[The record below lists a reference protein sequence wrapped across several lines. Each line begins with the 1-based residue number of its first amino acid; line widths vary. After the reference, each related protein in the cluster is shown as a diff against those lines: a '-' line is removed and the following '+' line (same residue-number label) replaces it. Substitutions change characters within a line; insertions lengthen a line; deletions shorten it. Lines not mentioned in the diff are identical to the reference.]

1 MSRVVADASLCGA
14 WILPDE
20 ASPRAEKLLAGIAQ
34 GSLEL
39 VVPALWH
46 YEMINLLRSALRR
59 KRIGPDDAQAALEA
73 LALVPLGHEDVP
85 EATSRGRIMYLAVQ
99 FDLSSYDAAYLE
111 LADRFKIPLHS
122 ADGKLVSAATR
133 LGLLT

>member
-1 MSRVVADASLCGA
+1 MSQAVVDASLCGA

-20 ASPRAEKLLAGIAQ
+20 ASPRAEKILAGIAQ

-46 YEMINLLRSALRR
+46 YEMVNLLRSALRR
-59 KRIGPDDAQAALEA
+59 KRIGPDDARGALDA
-73 LALVPLGHEDVP
+73 LALVPVVHEDIP
-85 EATSRGRIMYLAVQ
+85 EASARRRILYLAGQ
-99 FDLSSYDAAYLE
+99 FDLSAYDAAYLE

-122 ADGKLVSAATR
+122 TDGKLVAAATR
-133 LGLLT
+133 LGLLS